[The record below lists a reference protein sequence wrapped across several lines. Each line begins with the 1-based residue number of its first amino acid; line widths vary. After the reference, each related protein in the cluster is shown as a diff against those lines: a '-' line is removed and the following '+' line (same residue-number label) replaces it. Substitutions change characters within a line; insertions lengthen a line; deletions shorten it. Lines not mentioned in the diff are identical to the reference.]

1 MSAAGNPGAAGS
13 AGTAGTAGS
22 AGAAGVTG
30 TAGPAAGPRR
40 TALAKAVAVVEA
52 LAPGGRLSDIARVTA
67 LPVSTTHRI
76 LQELVALGWAREAG
90 GRYSLGARVLA
101 LSSRSTGGAELARL
115 ARPALRDLAAQT
127 GRTVHFAMTDGD
139 QLVYLDKIEGRGSY
153 AMKSRVGMAIPM
165 HCTSIGKAVLA
176 AMSDTDVRALAARTG
191 LPAATPRTFTD
202 TGELL
207 RHLQKVRA
215 RRYAVDDEENEP
227 HTRCVGA
234 AVLDHRGEP
243 VAGVSVS
250 SLAFDLSG
258 ADAADIAPLVVACA
272 DRISASFT
280 ATGEPA

>member
-1 MSAAGNPGAAGS
+1 MAPPPPPGPWARAAVGERRRPGDRAALGDFGERGERARVASSKGLGAA
-13 AGTAGTAGS
+13 AQR
-22 AGAAGVTG
+22 GVQ
-30 TAGPAAGPRR
+30 RH
-40 TALAKAVAVVEA
+40 
-52 LAPGGRLSDIARVTA
+52 LSDIARVTA